1 MLKHQMYDAKL
12 LCKWKKIKMRT
23 TLDIDD
29 DVLQA
34 AREIARRKGMTMG
47 QVVSEL
53 SRQALTRPVESET
66 RNGIP
71 LFPRKPDGE
80 IVTLELV
87 NELRDE
93 IA

>member
-1 MLKHQMYDAKL
+1 
-12 LCKWKKIKMRT
+12 MRT

-47 QVVSEL
+47 RVLSEL
-53 SRQALTRPVESET
+53 TRQALTQRVESST

-71 LFPRKPDGE
+71 LFPKRPDGE

-93 IA
+93 AI

>member
-1 MLKHQMYDAKL
+1 
-12 LCKWKKIKMRT
+12 MRT

-53 SRQALTRPVESET
+53 SRQALIRPVEAET
-66 RNGIP
+66 RNGVP
-71 LFPRKPDGE
+71 LFPMKPDGE

-93 IA
+93 IP

>member
-1 MLKHQMYDAKL
+1 
-12 LCKWKKIKMRT
+12 MRT

-47 QVVSEL
+47 QVLSEL
-53 SRQALTRPVESET
+53 SRQAITRQIETET
-66 RNGIP
+66 RGGIP
-71 LFPRKPDGE
+71 LFPKRPDGQ

-93 IA
+93 TP

>member
-1 MLKHQMYDAKL
+1 
-12 LCKWKKIKMRT
+12 MRT
-23 TLDIDD
+23 TLEIDE

-34 AREIARRKGMTMG
+34 VREIARGEGLTMG
-47 QVVSEL
+47 QVLSEL
-53 SRQALTRPVESET
+53 ARQALTRRVVGGR

-87 NELRDE
+87 NEL
-93 IA
+93 